1 MGFLALFNA
10 YAMRICLS
18 IAITEMVVPLNI
30 TEEFIDD
37 TCSDLSIKQSNN
49 FTAIVKDGTYE
60 WSEYTQGIILSSFY
74 WGYVITHLPGAL
86 LSEKFG
92 GKYTLGIGIFLSAIL
107 TVLVPISVQCGGSAA
122 LIVLRV
128 LMGFSGGVIFPAL
141 NVMTAHWAP
150 PQELSLITAVIFIG
164 VDIGVIGATTI
175 SGLILRYSVLG
186 WSGVFYF
193 FGGAGILWFI
203 LWMLLCFNN
212 PDEHPF
218 ISDSEASY
226 LRKSLNE
233 HTHKNTP
240 PVPWARIFKSS
251 PFWALLVVQIGHDW
265 GLYTLVTD
273 LPKYMSSVLRFSV
286 EYNGYLSSLPNVCAV
301 LYCLLISWLTDKM
314 ITSNL
319 ISKTNARKINTS
331 ISTLAPALFIVGASY
346 AGCNRVLVVVM
357 FTLAVTLMGS
367 SLPGIKVNS
376 LDLSPNYAGTIM
388 ALTNGIASFT
398 GILTPYLVGVLTPN
412 QTLGEWRLVFWLVF
426 CVFFVTNTFFV
437 FFASGDVQLWND
449 PKFPKAR
456 RALN

>member
-1 MGFLALFNA
+1 L
-10 YAMRICLS
+10 
-18 IAITEMVVPLNI
+18 
-30 TEEFIDD
+30 
-37 TCSDLSIKQSNN
+37 
-49 FTAIVKDGTYE
+49 
-60 WSEYTQGIILSSFY
+60 QGIILSSFY

-92 GKYTLGIGIFLSAIL
+92 GKYTLGLGIFLSAIL
-107 TVLVPISVQCGGSAA
+107 TVLVPVSVRRGGSTA
-122 LIVLRV
+122 LIILRV

-150 PQELSLITAVIFIG
+150 PQELSLITAIIFIG

-175 SGLILRYSVLG
+175 SGLILRYSALG

-193 FGGAGILWFI
+193 FGGMGMLWFI
-203 LWMLLCFNN
+203 LWLVLCFND

-218 ISDSEASY
+218 ISDQEANY
-226 LRKSLNE
+226 LRESLNE

-240 PVPWARIFKSS
+240 PVPWRHIFKSA
-251 PFWALLVVQIGHDW
+251 PFWALLAVQIGHDW

-273 LPKYMSSVLRFSV
+273 LPKYMSSVLRLSV

-301 LYCLLISWLTDKM
+301 LYCLIISWATDKL

-319 ISKTNARKINTS
+319 ISKTNARKINTG
-331 ISTLAPALFIVGASY
+331 ISTVAPALFIVGASY
-346 AGCNRVLVVVM
+346 AGCNRILVVVM
-357 FTLAVTLMGS
+357 FTMAVTFMGS

-412 QTLGEWRLVFWLVF
+412 QTLSEWRLVFWIVL
-426 CVFFVTNTFFV
+426 CVFFLTNAFFV
-437 FFASGDVQLWND
+437 FFASGEVQHWND
-449 PKFPKAR
+449 PKFLEDGKKIK
-456 RALN
+456 LSDNN